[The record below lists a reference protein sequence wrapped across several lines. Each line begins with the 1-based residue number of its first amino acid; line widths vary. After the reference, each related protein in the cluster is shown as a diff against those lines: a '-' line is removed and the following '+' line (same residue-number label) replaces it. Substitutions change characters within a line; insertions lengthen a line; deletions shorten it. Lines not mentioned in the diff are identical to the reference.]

1 MSLLAYLPPDLCSL
15 PLPVFVNTDVIKSG
29 SNPPVVLWHLQNGLR
44 GPWHACTWRSSLPP
58 HLLSLFTHI
67 LGQSVWGPLKHHVHS
82 TELSTWMGVWMCE
95 CKEVRIMWLAL
106 ENSEK
111 PNLGCVKVR
120 GLVFVFFFQELDVI
134 ESRRKA
140 TTWEKD

>member
-1 MSLLAYLPPDLCSL
+1 
-15 PLPVFVNTDVIKSG
+15 
-29 SNPPVVLWHLQNGLR
+29 
-44 GPWHACTWRSSLPP
+44 
-58 HLLSLFTHI
+58 
-67 LGQSVWGPLKHHVHS
+67 
-82 TELSTWMGVWMCE
+82 MCE

-140 TTWEKD
+140 TT